1 MAELGFNGGIPC
13 AQRAGEQKFYDAS
26 LGHTPQDILYS
37 GEYRYIFSFIFTLHT
52 PAFAV
57 VVAAAAV
64 AANTGTAAAV
74 PLP

>member
-37 GEYRYIFSFIFTLHT
+37 GEYRYIFNFIFTLHT
-52 PAFAV
+52 PAFAAV
-57 VVAAAAV
+57 VAAAV
-64 AANTGTAAAV
+64 AANTGNAAAV